1 MLTDKLTNIANAIR
15 EKGGTTE
22 KLTLDAM
29 PTAISALSTG
39 GGGGVDIPDEA
50 FVISGDCSY
59 WAYHGLW
66 DKFIIAYANKWSTS
80 DITDTSY
87 MFSYSKLETIPF
99 EINCISRISYIS
111 SSNMYAGNS
120 KLIELSAINNLKV
133 YNISMMFYNCERLR
147 TIPENYADTWDWT
160 YLEGQTSAY
169 GGNMKMMFAYCYSL
183 RSIPMNII
191 KSGNP
196 YGVNSYAYFYSAFT
210 SCYVLDEL
218 NNLPMPYTKA
228 TWTSNTFNE
237 TFKG

>member
-1 MLTDKLTNIANAIR
+1 MALTDKLTNIANAIR
-15 EKGGTTE
+15 QKGGTTE

-133 YNISMMFYNCERLR
+133 YNISFNTNDNKPVV
-147 TIPENYADTWDWT
+147 TIKITWSGLGQTLSLCKTYGYIPDN
-160 YLEGQTSAY
+160 YLELLDKFAEASLIVKNSANQY
-169 GGNMKMMFAYCYSL
+169 NYENLSCNL
-183 RSIPMNII
+183 IVLNDL
-191 KSGNP
+191 NP
-196 YGVNSYAYFYSAFT
+196 
-210 SCYVLDEL
+210 
-218 NNLPMPYTKA
+218 NNTLIATKDGKVVYDWV
-228 TWTSNTFNE
+228 TN
-237 TFKG
+237 